1 MYSLFKKNEVLFAVA
16 WILVYCLLIAPI
28 RGEYGDDSIILLLA
42 MTALAAGIYVFVR
55 KYHLENRYGLDRWP
69 SNTKRFLY
77 FIPMWIAATF
87 NIWDGISLS
96 YTGINLVY
104 ACLSMAL
111 VGFVEEMLFRGFLFN
126 AMLKDDGPLASIIVC
141 SLTFGIGHIVN
152 LFSGQASFDTFVQ
165 IIFAIS
171 WGFMFT
177 MVYYKGKSI
186 LPCIIAH
193 SLIDVLSLFGADN
206 RATDMIFVYAT
217 IIISILY
224 CIYLSR
230 IKDKQE

>member
-1 MYSLFKKNEVLFAVA
+1 MNEENGLTTTVSATAGARFVT
-16 WILVYCLLIAPI
+16 
-28 RGEYGDDSIILLLA
+28 GE
-42 MTALAAGIYVFVR
+42 
-55 KYHLENRYGLDRWP
+55 P
-69 SNTKRFLY
+69 SPQKG
-77 FIPMWIAATF
+77 MSSAAATF
-87 NIWDGISLS
+87 ARTIATPATATAVS
-96 YTGINLVY
+96 V
-104 ACLSMAL
+104 
-111 VGFVEEMLFRGFLFN
+111 LFN
-126 AMLKDDGPLASIIVC
+126 AMLKDDGPLPSIIVC

-171 WGFMFT
+171 WGVMFT